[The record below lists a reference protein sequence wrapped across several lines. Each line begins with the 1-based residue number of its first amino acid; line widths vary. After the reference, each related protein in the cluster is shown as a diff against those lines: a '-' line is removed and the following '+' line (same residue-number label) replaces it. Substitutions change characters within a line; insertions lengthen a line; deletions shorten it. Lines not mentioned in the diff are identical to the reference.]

1 MGKISRRGVLAGLT
15 SNILLVRP
23 ETAFSSQANS
33 AVAVGV
39 IGTGGRGRYVG
50 TLFARDPRAHIAAI
64 CDVFPDRIDLG
75 KSEIPTADKARVHRD
90 YRELLRQADIDAVL
104 IATPVFLHPEHF
116 EAAVEARKHIY
127 CEKPAGADVAGVK
140 RLLRAAER
148 ADKSRN
154 IAFGF
159 QQRYSPEYLAAEKI
173 LRAGQIGDLLLM
185 KSDWVLGGGP
195 RKATPSPYPPE
206 EQKIRHWGAWRE
218 TSGDF
223 IVEQDCHGLDVL
235 NWFAQA
241 HPFSAR
247 GTGGVIRPGR
257 GDNRDHYNVTYQ
269 YPGGL
274 VAWLVATQ
282 LAVHQHWD
290 VKEQFFGTSG
300 ILETERRYYQWR
312 RGPKDLVRVESKREI
327 TIDAVETFLE
337 RILISKPFNQAF
349 SACESTFTSLLGRL
363 AVDTGREVTWE
374 ELLRE
379 S

>member
-1 MGKISRRGVLAGLT
+1 
-15 SNILLVRP
+15 
-23 ETAFSSQANS
+23 
-33 AVAVGV
+33 
-39 IGTGGRGRYVG
+39 
-50 TLFARDPRAHIAAI
+50 
-64 CDVFPDRIDLG
+64 
-75 KSEIPTADKARVHRD
+75 
-90 YRELLRQADIDAVL
+90 
-104 IATPVFLHPEHF
+104 
-116 EAAVEARKHIY
+116 
-127 CEKPAGADVAGVK
+127 
-140 RLLRAAER
+140 
-148 ADKSRN
+148 
-154 IAFGF
+154 
-159 QQRYSPEYLAAEKI
+159 
-173 LRAGQIGDLLLM
+173 M

>member
-1 MGKISRRGVLAGLT
+1 MKEISRRGVLAGLT

-23 ETAFSSQANS
+23 GTAFGSQANS
-33 AVAVGV
+33 AVAMGV

-50 TLFARDPRAHIAAI
+50 TLFARDPRARIAAI
-64 CDVFPDRIDLG
+64 CDIFPDRIDLG
-75 KSEIPTADKARVHRD
+75 KTQIPTADKARVYRD
-90 YRELLRQADIDAVL
+90 YKELLRQADVDAVL

-116 EAAVEARKHIY
+116 EAAVEANKHIY

-140 RLLRAAER
+140 RLLRAAR
-148 ADKSRN
+148 QAGKSRN

-173 LRAGQIGDLLLM
+173 LRSGQIGDLLLM
-185 KSDWVLGGGP
+185 KSDWILGGGP
-195 RKATPSPYPPE
+195 RTPVKSPYPPE
-206 EQKIRHWGAWRE
+206 EQKVRHWGAWRE

-241 HPFSAR
+241 HPFSAK
-247 GTGGVIRPGR
+247 GTGGAIRRGS

-274 VAWLVATQ
+274 VGWLVATQ

-290 VKEQFFGTSG
+290 VKEQFFGTAG
-300 ILETERRYYQWR
+300 ILETERTYYKWE
-312 RGPKDLVRVESKREI
+312 RGPKDVVRVDSKREI
-327 TIDAVETFLE
+327 TIDAVQTFLD
-337 RILISKPFNQAF
+337 RILTGKPSNQAF
-349 SACESTFTSLLGRL
+349 SACDSTFTSLLGRL
-363 AVDTGREVTWE
+363 AVDTGREVTWD

-379 S
+379 A